1 MARAK
6 CLALAFLLLSGLPSV
21 AQTQLAAKP
30 TAKNGPKLGLM
41 IADLRHERWQTDV
54 EQFTIRA
61 GELDSAVLTRD
72 GQSNADLQLDQAKE
86 LISKGVKVLVV
97 NPVDGDK
104 AAELVAY
111 AHKHGVPVVCYDR
124 MILGGHPDFF
134 VSYDN
139 ERIGELQ
146 AESLL
151 KLAPQG
157 NYVLLEGSST
167 DDNAT
172 LFHQGHMK
180 VLKAAVDSGK
190 ITVVAQ
196 EWVKDWSETEAYM
209 QMMKALA
216 VTKNIQAIVA
226 ANDDTASG
234 AAQALADMN
243 VKPFPVISGQD
254 SDLSA
259 VVRIIKG
266 TQTMSIY
273 KPMTPLAR
281 LGAEAAVELANGK
294 KPAAQMTMSNGDSQ
308 VRAVLLIPKAVD
320 RTNLMQT
327 VFADKFQS
335 PAIVQKELTEQ
346 EWQAFAAQTSNNG
359 GSN

>member
-6 CLALAFLLLSGLPSV
+6 CLALALFLLAALQSI
-21 AQTQLAAKP
+21 AQTQTPAK
-30 TAKNGPKLGLM
+30 TAVKSGAKLGFL
-41 IADLRHERWQTDV
+41 IADLRQERWQTDV

-61 GELDSAVLTRD
+61 GELDATVLTRD
-72 GQSNADLQLDQAKE
+72 ARSDADVQLDQAKE

-97 NPVDGDK
+97 NSVDGDK
-104 AAELVAY
+104 AAELVSY

-134 VSYDN
+134 LSYDS

-146 AESLL
+146 AEYLL
-151 KLAPQG
+151 KVAPQG

-172 LFHQGHMK
+172 LFYQGHLK
-180 VLKAAVDSGK
+180 VLKAAADSGT
-190 ITVVAQ
+190 ITVVTQ
-196 EWVKDWSETEAYM
+196 RWVKDWSETEAYM
-209 QMMKALA
+209 EMMKALA
-216 VTKNIQAIVA
+216 VSKNIQAVVA
-226 ANDDTASG
+226 ANDSTASG
-234 AAQALADMN
+234 AAQALLDMN

-281 LGAEAAVELANGK
+281 LGAEAAVELAKGK
-294 KPAAQMTMSNGDSQ
+294 KPASQIMLSNGDSQ
-308 VRAVLLIPKAVD
+308 VPAVLLTPKAVD
-320 RTNLMQT
+320 RSNLMQT

-335 PAIVQKELTEQ
+335 AAIVQKELTEQ
-346 EWQAFAAQTSNNG
+346 EWQAFAAQASNSG

>member
-124 MILGGHPDFF
+124 MILRAQLVLLSEEPQAGTDISVHVSPAVAVPIDRPD
-134 VSYDN
+134 VDPN
-139 ERIGELQ
+139 AGQNIPDDQ
-146 AESLL
+146 
-151 KLAPQG
+151 LAPVVVGFQRPVVPRHLPAG
-157 NYVLLEGSST
+157 DAGVGGRSDGDQKPSRHHSEDCTHSA
-167 DDNAT
+167 D
-172 LFHQGHMK
+172 
-180 VLKAAVDSGK
+180 AALSGTQNHRTISPLREVMNRPACSASRFRIDSG
-190 ITVVAQ
+190 
-196 EWVKDWSETEAYM
+196 S
-209 QMMKALA
+209 
-216 VTKNIQAIVA
+216 
-226 ANDDTASG
+226 
-234 AAQALADMN
+234 
-243 VKPFPVISGQD
+243 
-254 SDLSA
+254 
-259 VVRIIKG
+259 
-266 TQTMSIY
+266 
-273 KPMTPLAR
+273 
-281 LGAEAAVELANGK
+281 
-294 KPAAQMTMSNGDSQ
+294 
-308 VRAVLLIPKAVD
+308 
-320 RTNLMQT
+320 
-327 VFADKFQS
+327 
-335 PAIVQKELTEQ
+335 
-346 EWQAFAAQTSNNG
+346 
-359 GSN
+359 